1 MLAAGL
7 GHFRHERPLAT
18 HGYAVTADIAKSAEQ
33 SAAADAPASRSLL
46 GSMHPI
52 VPWIVAWVLLLP
64 LPFFLANAYTQFVVN
79 VICINII
86 LAVGLNIVKGFAGQ
100 VTVGHIAL
108 TAIGAYASA
117 VFATKVG
124 LPFWFAL
131 PAAMLVTAF
140 AGAIV
145 GIPSFRLEGAY
156 LALATLGLAESVR
169 IIISGTDWLGAAIGY
184 EGIPPPYIGNFSFGD
199 HRSYYYIAM
208 PFALLGLYFSFSILS
223 SDIGRAFKAL
233 REDPL
238 AAAASGVNVRKYKVI
253 AFVLSALYAGAA
265 GSLQAH
271 MAPGFLH
278 PNSYTITEMVT
289 LLLMV
294 VFGGIGHIWGGVIGA
309 IIVTIIDDL
318 TRDYYQYRMAMF
330 GSVIVLTVM
339 FMPKGIG
346 GIIDHF
352 LVRRRFNAIRKRR
365 ADERAAAEGKG
376 P

>member
-1 MLAAGL
+1 M
-7 GHFRHERPLAT
+7 
-18 HGYAVTADIAKSAEQ
+18 TADIAKNAEKVGQSVASGASA
-33 SAAADAPASRSLL
+33 SWL
-46 GSMHPI
+46 GQLHPI
-52 VPWIVAWVLLLP
+52 VPWIIAWIALLP
-64 LPFFLANAYTQFVVN
+64 IPFLLANAYTQYVVN
-79 VICINII
+79 IICINII

-124 LPFWFAL
+124 LPFWVAL
-131 PAAMLVTAF
+131 PAAMLVTAL

-169 IIISGTDWLGAAIGY
+169 IVISGTELARRRDRLRRAFRRPSSALLARQ
-184 EGIPPPYIGNFSFGD
+184 PSLLLLRR
-199 HRSYYYIAM
+199 HAVC
-208 PFALLGLYFSFSILS
+208 LLGLYFSFSILR
-223 SDIGRAFKAL
+223 SDIGRAFKAI

-253 AFVLSALYAGAA
+253 AFVISALYAGCA

-278 PNSYTITEMVT
+278 PNNYTITEMVT

-318 TRDYYQYRMAMF
+318 HPRLLQYRMVMF

-339 FMPKGIG
+339 FMPG
-346 GIIDHF
+346 
-352 LVRRRFNAIRKRR
+352 AS
-365 ADERAAAEGKG
+365 AA
-376 P
+376 

>member
-1 MLAAGL
+1 M
-7 GHFRHERPLAT
+7 
-18 HGYAVTADIAKSAEQ
+18 
-33 SAAADAPASRSLL
+33 
-46 GSMHPI
+46 
-52 VPWIVAWVLLLP
+52 
-64 LPFFLANAYTQFVVN
+64 PFLLANVYTQYVVN

-108 TAIGAYASA
+108 DRDRRLC
-117 VFATKVG
+117 VG
-124 LPFWFAL
+124 RVLRPSSGCRSGVRCRRRCWSPVSRA
-131 PAAMLVTAF
+131 P
-140 AGAIV
+140 IV

-169 IIISGTDWLGAAIGY
+169 IVISGTDWLGASIGY
-184 EGIPPPYIGNFSFGD
+184 EGIPPPYIGNFTLGD
-199 HRSYYYIAM
+199 HRSYYYVVM

-253 AFVLSALYAGAA
+253 AFVLSALYAGCA

-271 MAPGFLH
+271 MAPGFMH

-309 IIVTIIDDL
+309 IAVTIIDDL
-318 TRDYYQYRMAMF
+318 TRDYYQYRMVMF

-339 FMPKGIG
+339 FMPRGIG
-346 GIIDHF
+346 GLIDDF
-352 LVRRRFNAIRKRR
+352 LVRRRFNAIRRRR
-365 ADERAAAEGKG
+365 AGATCRRPDRRRVI
-376 P
+376 PCCSRSRT